1 MNIHFIIRH
10 WILTL
15 LFIFLLST
23 IVSFVMTGV
32 LLFFVS
38 KDYSKVSAVGTW
50 TIGGL
55 SLAAGFYYFLF
66 DQKRDIR
73 ILQRAEGDQF
83 IIQALNESKFGTA
96 IFAKRIYITEKE
108 PNRSRIEN
116 AYEKDNSKINFF
128 KITDDFSNFKQYYSL
143 QPHEITPKISISFP
157 DLCSKIAKKS
167 SHNYTDCFLSI
178 LFTDTRNEN
187 YIFTARLD
195 KGAINEINGLI
206 NQ

>member
-10 WILTL
+10 WILSL

-23 IVSFVMTGV
+23 IVSLIMTGI

-38 KDYSKVSAVGTW
+38 KNYSQVAAVGTW

-55 SLAAGFYYFLF
+55 SLVAGFYYFLF

-73 ILQRAEGDQF
+73 ILQDTKGSQF
-83 IIQALNESKFGTA
+83 IIQAFNDSKFGTA

-108 PNRSRIEN
+108 PNRSKIEN
-116 AYEKDNSKINFF
+116 AYKKGNSKINFF
-128 KITDDFSNFKQYYSL
+128 EITDDFSNFKQYYFL
-143 QPHEITPKISISFP
+143 QPHEITPEISISFS
-157 DLCSKIAKKS
+157 DLYSKIAKKS

-187 YIFTARLD
+187 YIFTMHL
-195 KGAINEINGLI
+195 GENAIKSINSWE
-206 NQ
+206 